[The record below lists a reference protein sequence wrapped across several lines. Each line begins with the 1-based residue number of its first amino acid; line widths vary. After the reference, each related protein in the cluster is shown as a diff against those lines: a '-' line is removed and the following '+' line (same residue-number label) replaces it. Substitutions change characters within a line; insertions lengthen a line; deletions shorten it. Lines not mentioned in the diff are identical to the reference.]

1 MSTPQKYVFK
11 KAKDVI
17 KSLILKHNPEA
28 SKLTFTDFEVSVS
41 ANNKQLQ
48 LQLKD
53 RNNPKYKNADPVT
66 FNYTCPTIADVLTHM
81 GISNSHPLSEK
92 DAIIAKMPDEFECR
106 YIESDKTLTVSL
118 NPINNTVGFDD
129 SDNTSCA
136 TILVNESITIRFT
149 AARRVNLDNVVTTPE
164 LVLDAHEI
172 LEDI

>member
-48 LQLKD
+48 LRLKD

-66 FNYTCPTIADVLTHM
+66 FNYTCPTLVDVLSHM
-81 GISNSHPLSEK
+81 GISNSHPLSDK
-92 DAIIAKMPDEFECR
+92 DSIITKLPDDFTHQYTEA
-106 YIESDKTLTVSL
+106 DKTLTVSL

-149 AARRVNLDNVVTTPE
+149 EPKRVNLDNVVSTPE
-164 LVLDAHEI
+164 LVLEAHEI
-172 LEDI
+172 LEEI